1 MAVTHFVAR
10 APAPLVEDLVEVFGQ
25 ETVVSVVICLVS
37 VNVERG
43 FVALYYVADKVVHAG
58 HATHWIAD
66 LIECIYNYFGRHLIK
81 HCDEFLVQTAL
92 VHVCIEVHKLFQLN
106 LDLFELLL
114 SPC

>member
-1 MAVTHFVAR
+1 VK
-10 APAPLVEDLVEVFGQ
+10 DLVEVFGQ
-25 ETVVSVVICLVS
+25 DTVVAVVISLFS

-43 FVALYYVADKVVHAG
+43 FIALYYVADKVVHAG
-58 HATHWIAD
+58 HATHWISD
-66 LIECIYNYFGRHLIK
+66 LIECIYNYFRRLLIK

-114 SPC
+114 SPCRIIEHGF